1 MTQESTAG
9 DFSAPEAGGAPQQQ
23 RPSAA
28 PRSTADAVGRTAAGQ
43 DGAQRIPRSTYRL
56 QITPEWDL
64 ADAAALVP
72 YLEKLGADWMY
83 LSPVLAAEPGS
94 EHGYDVVDH
103 GEIDDS
109 RGGDWA
115 LAKVAKRARAAGLGV
130 LIDIVPNHVGVGTPA
145 LSVWWWDV
153 LSKGRESEHAA
164 AFDIDWDA
172 GNGKLR
178 LPVLGDGGKE
188 LDALRIEDGELRY
201 YDHRFPI
208 AEGTGNGTPVQVH
221 ARQHYELMNYR
232 RADAE
237 LNYRRFFAVNT
248 LAGVRVELP
257 EVFEMTHSQVLQW
270 VQNDWMDGLRIDHP
284 DGLADPGGY
293 LDDLAKLIEH
303 RYVLVEKII
312 EGDEELP
319 TAWQCAG
326 TTGYEALAALDRLFV
341 DPDGQEMLD
350 RLDTELRGGLRVDWQ
365 AMTRAT
371 KRAVTDGILRSEV
384 LRLARLV
391 PDLGP
396 DVDDAIAE
404 LLSSFGVY
412 RTYLP
417 VGRKYLDEALER
429 ACVNRPE
436 LAATLRAVA
445 DRLEDPRREFTVR
458 FQQTSGMVM
467 AKGVEDCAF
476 YRWTRLTSLT
486 EVGGEPAEF
495 SLTPEQLHD
504 INRRRLER
512 SPVTMTAL
520 STHDTKRSEDVR
532 ARISVISELPDEWAA
547 AVRRWV
553 RLAPLGDGPL
563 ANLVFQAAV
572 GAWPI
577 ERERLHAYAEKAAR
591 EAGNSTTWIDS
602 DASFEQRLHA
612 LVDAIYDDA
621 ALHAD
626 MVATVDRLRP
636 PGWSNSLS
644 AKLIQLTSTG
654 VPDVYQG
661 TELWDLSLV
670 DPDNRRPVDYLRR
683 TELLIRID
691 DGWQP
696 EIDDEGAA
704 KLLVVSRALRL
715 RRDRPELFADYT
727 PLTATGSAANHAF
740 AFDRGGAITL
750 ATRLPAGLA
759 AAGGWGDTSLDL
771 PSGRWTDELTGRT
784 FDGATKV
791 ADLLQIYPV
800 ALLIQDR
807 AHN

>member
-1 MTQESTAG
+1 MTQE
-9 DFSAPEAGGAPQQQ
+9 Q
-23 RPSAA
+23 
-28 PRSTADAVGRTAAGQ
+28 TAAGIPAGHDETVQ
-43 DGAQRIPRSTYRL
+43 PAQPGSVSADSPSVGSENEAAQRLPRSTYRL

-72 YLEKLGADWMY
+72 YLEKLGADWLY

-153 LSKGRESEHAA
+153 LSKGRDSEHAV
-164 AFDIDWDA
+164 AFDIDWEA

-178 LPVLGDGGKE
+178 LPVLGDGDDE
-188 LDALRIEDGELRY
+188 LAALRIEDGELRY
-201 YDHRFPI
+201 YDHSFPI
-208 AEGTGNGTPVQVH
+208 ADGTENGTPVQVH
-221 ARQHYELMNYR
+221 RRQHYELMNYR

-257 EVFEMTHSQVLQW
+257 EVFETTHSQVRQW
-270 VQNDWMDGLRIDHP
+270 VENDWIDGLRIDHP

-293 LDDLAKLIEH
+293 LNDLAKLIDH

-312 EGDEELP
+312 EGDEQLP
-319 TAWQCAG
+319 SSWQCAG

-341 DPDGQEMLD
+341 DPDGEPMLD
-350 RLDTELRGGLRVDWQ
+350 RLDTELRGGLRVDWS
-365 AMTRAT
+365 AMTRFT

-391 PDLGP
+391 PDLGE

-417 VGRKYLDEALER
+417 VGRKYLDAAVR
-429 ACVNRPE
+429 TACANRPE
-436 LAATLRAVA
+436 LQRTLHAVA
-445 DRLEDPRREFTVR
+445 ERLDDPHAEFTVR

-495 SLTPEQLHD
+495 SLSPAELHE
-504 INRRRLER
+504 INRHRLER
-512 SPVTMTAL
+512 TPATMTAL

-532 ARISVISELPDEWAA
+532 ARVSVISELADQWAA
-547 AVRRWV
+547 AVRSWV

-591 EAGNSTTWIDS
+591 EAGNSTGWIDS
-602 DASFEQRLHA
+602 DVAFEQRLHA
-612 LVDAIYDDA
+612 LVDAIYDDP
-621 ALHAD
+621 ALNAGI
-626 MVATVDRLRP
+626 ARTVERLLP
-636 PGWSNSLS
+636 FGWSNSLS
-644 AKLIQLTSTG
+644 AKLIQLTSSG

-670 DPDNRRPVDYLRR
+670 DPDNRRPVDYQRR
-683 TELLIRID
+683 TELLIKID

-696 EIDDEGAA
+696 EIDDEGAV
-704 KLLVVSRALRL
+704 KLLLTCRALRL
-715 RRDRPELFADYT
+715 RRDRPELFTGYA
-727 PLTATGSAANHAF
+727 PVTATGAAAQHLF
-740 AFDRGGAITL
+740 AFDRGGAITF

-759 AAGGWGDTSLDL
+759 ASGGWADTSVAL
-771 PSGRWTDELTGRT
+771 PAGRWADQLTGRA
-784 FDGATKV
+784 FDGGRTGVGK
-791 ADLLQIYPV
+791 LLQNYPV
-800 ALLIQDR
+800 ALLIR
-807 AHN
+807 EG

>member
-1 MTQESTAG
+1 MTQENTAG
-9 DFSAPEAGGAPQQQ
+9 DFSAPEAGAAPQQE
-23 RPSAA
+23 RP
-28 PRSTADAVGRTAAGQ
+28 PGTEPPAVTVGQIAAGQ
-43 DGAQRIPRSTYRL
+43 IAPQRVPRSTYRL

-130 LIDIVPNHVGVGTPA
+130 IIDIVPNHVGVGTPA

-153 LSKGRESEHAA
+153 LSKGRDSEHAA

-172 GNGKLR
+172 GSGKLR
-178 LPVLGDGGKE
+178 LPVLGDGDKE

-208 AEGTGNGTPVQVH
+208 AEGTGAGTPIQVH

-257 EVFEMTHSQVLQW
+257 EVFEMTHSQVQQW

-319 TAWQCAG
+319 ASWQCAG

-341 DPDGQEMLD
+341 DPNGEPMLD
-350 RLDTELRGGLRVDWQ
+350 RLDTELRSGLRVDWQ

-384 LRLARLV
+384 LRLSRLV

-417 VGRKYLDEALER
+417 VGREFLDEALER
-429 ACVNRPE
+429 ACANRPE
-436 LAATLRAVA
+436 LESSLRAVA
-445 DRLEDPRREFTVR
+445 QRLDDPGSEFTVR

-486 EVGGEPAEF
+486 EVGGEPAQF
-495 SLTPEQLHD
+495 SISPDQLHD
-504 INRRRLER
+504 ISRHRLER
-512 SPVTMTAL
+512 TPATMTAL

-591 EAGNSTTWIDS
+591 EAGNSTAWIDS

-621 ALHAD
+621 ALNAD
-626 MVATVDRLRP
+626 IIAMVDRLRP
-636 PGWSNSLS
+636 FGWSNSLS

-683 TELLIRID
+683 TELLIKID

-704 KLLVVSRALRL
+704 KLLVASRALRL
-715 RRDRPELFADYT
+715 RRDRPELFTGYT
-727 PLTATGSAANHAF
+727 PLTAEGTAALHLF
-740 AFDRGGAITL
+740 AFDRGGAITV

-759 AAGGWGDTSLDL
+759 AAGGWGDTSIDL
-771 PSGRWTDELTGRT
+771 PSGRWSDELTGRT
-784 FDGATKV
+784 FDGPTAV
-791 ADLLQIYPV
+791 ADLLRTYPV
-800 ALLIQDR
+800 ALLIR
-807 AHN
+807 ES